1 MQQFSYVIKNIQ
13 DLKYQLDDF
22 LTECPL
28 EYSAL
33 LVSIYTELYEDTKI
47 KALIAAVKSRLPDAF
62 IIGATSS
69 GEITDGKVYLHTA
82 MLNIQVF
89 SHTELH
95 VKAIDVQQEHIEEAG
110 KKYLQECRQ
119 YTDLVG
125 IGMLATCRNMSM
137 QQFKEC
143 LSHLPESVAVF
154 GGGANTEYNEMSP
167 KVFTDRCILQ
177 KGFVLVAF
185 CSDRLQIQVTSCTGW
200 KPLGQTLK
208 ISSMY
213 GTNLI
218 CRLDDQPAIAIY
230 ERYLRIFPN
239 DKFDREVISFPLIVE
254 RHGRKLAR
262 IPMAC
267 TDDGALI
274 FASDFAEG
282 EEVRLGYTDPL
293 EIMNR
298 SHQCYTDLQKFQP
311 EAIFLFSCVSR
322 RYFLGENTD
331 MELKPYQKIAPTAG
345 FYTHGE
351 IHRSGKYIDLL
362 NAVTVAVGFRES
374 RPDSR
379 KTDIH
384 TIEPVIQLDSSL
396 TMVQRLAH
404 FISVTSAE
412 LEEANHKLTALAQ
425 QDRLTKLFNRG
436 ETEYNLERY
445 SHDIGRTLKALSVI
459 MLDIDHFKSINDTYG
474 HDMGDTVLQYVAD
487 LIRGSVRGLDFCGRW
502 GGEEFMIL
510 LPNADKA
517 AAQSIAERMRLNMER
532 MNVLPDGKRIT
543 GSFGVAEYKKGEL
556 YRQLYKRLDKALY
569 TAKTHGRNQVV
580 TAEEKHLIPQD
591 H

>member
-1 MQQFSYVIKNIQ
+1 MQQFSYVIKNLH

-33 LVSIYTELYEDTKI
+33 LVSLYTELYEDTKI
-47 KALIAAVKSRLPDAF
+47 KALIATVKSRLPDAV
-62 IIGATSS
+62 ILGATSS
-69 GEITDGKVYLHTA
+69 GEIADGHVHLHTA
-82 MLNIQVF
+82 LLNIQVF
-89 SHTELH
+89 SHTQLH
-95 VKAIDVQQEHIEEAG
+95 VKAIDIQQERIGEAG
-110 KKYLQECRQ
+110 KKYLHACRQ
-119 YTDLVG
+119 YENLVG

-137 QQFKEC
+137 LQFKEY
-143 LSHLPESVAVF
+143 LSQLPESVAVF
-154 GGGANTEYNEMSP
+154 GGGANTDYKEMPP

-185 CSDRLQIQVTSCTGW
+185 CSESLQIQVTSCTGW

-218 CRLDDQPAIAIY
+218 RRLDNLPAVSIY

-239 DKFDREVISFPLIVE
+239 DKFDREVVSFPLIVE
-254 RHGRKLAR
+254 RHGHRLAR

-282 EEVRLGYTDPL
+282 EEVRLGYTDPV
-293 EIMNR
+293 EIINR
-298 SHQCYTDLQKFQP
+298 SYQCYSSLQKFQP

-322 RYFLGENTD
+322 RYFLGKNTG
-331 MELKPYQKIAPTAG
+331 MELQPYQKIAPTAG

-351 IHRSGKYIDLL
+351 IYRSGKFVDVL
-362 NAVTVAVGFRES
+362 NAVTVAVGFREGS
-374 RPDSR
+374 PDAG
-379 KTDIH
+379 KTGSH
-384 TIEPVIQLDSSL
+384 SIEPVMQLDASL

-404 FISVTSAE
+404 FISITSEE

-436 ETEYNLERY
+436 ETEYKLERY

-459 MLDIDHFKSINDTYG
+459 MLDIDHFKNINDTYG

-487 LIRGSVRGLDFCGRW
+487 LIRGCVRGLDFCGRW

-510 LPNADKA
+510 LPNADKEA
-517 AAQSIAERMRLNMER
+517 AKSIAERMRASMER

-569 TAKTHGRNQVV
+569 MAKSQGRNQVAV
-580 TAEEKHLIPQD
+580 AEEKHLIPQD